1 MAVAGLGR
9 PTALPFLKTS
19 FETRDFRIISV
30 LCSSDQH
37 QLMNGSGAERLASEG
52 RQRGLTF

>member
-19 FETRDFRIISV
+19 FETATSG
-30 LCSSDQH
+30 SSAVMQLDQH

-52 RQRGLTF
+52 R